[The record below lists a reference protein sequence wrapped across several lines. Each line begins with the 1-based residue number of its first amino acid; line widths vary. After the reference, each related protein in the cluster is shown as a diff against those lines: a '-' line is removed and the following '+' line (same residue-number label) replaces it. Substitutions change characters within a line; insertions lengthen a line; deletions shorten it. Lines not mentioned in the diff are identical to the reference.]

1 MKTYA
6 SLPGLNPI
14 ENVWASVKQ
23 YRFNVHKPRRKYEL
37 VGGIKAFW
45 ASLTAV
51 QFGRYIDHIHRSSDS
66 YIVLI
71 KGDTSRFW
79 YVCQWTLSVKLW
91 FGLVWFDVY
100 FKKYHK
106 FTGCVFVDLCET
118 ELDIFNVISCFAYC
132 NRLYDT
138 VRIEYVDKWIFK
150 FQLCFSSSEK

>member
-1 MKTYA
+1 MYNLLNNWIYLFQFIEQWKQTHFQINQSLDEDDGILDHIMKTHA

-23 YRFNVHKPRRKYEL
+23 YLFNVHKPRRKYEL

-71 KGDTSRFW
+71 KGDTFR

-91 FGLVWFDVY
+91 FGLVW
-100 FKKYHK
+100 
-106 FTGCVFVDLCET
+106 CVF
-118 ELDIFNVISCFAYC
+118 
-132 NRLYDT
+132 
-138 VRIEYVDKWIFK
+138 
-150 FQLCFSSSEK
+150 